1 MKYLSHTFPIQN
13 GLKSGEDFSPF
24 LFTFALEETI
34 MKVEQNPDE
43 SKLNV
48 THQLQS
54 MPMVLY
60 WVKILVLQRQIRA
73 SVVASKEADLEVN
86 AEKSNYVCISVNRM

>member
-24 LFTFALEETI
+24 LFTFALVETI
-34 MKVEQNPDE
+34 RKVEQTPDE

-48 THQLQS
+48 IHQLQS
-54 MPMVLY
+54 TLKVLY
-60 WVKILVLQRQIRA
+60 WVKI
-73 SVVASKEADLEVN
+73 
-86 AEKSNYVCISVNRM
+86 